1 MVKRLAALSHEQ
13 LLALLTEL
21 LDGVPDLS
29 DWLETA
35 TRADGQVER
44 VMIERQARPSFFNST
59 RKFR

>member
-35 TRADGQVER
+35 TRADGQVEPMWHGVPALACKLR
-44 VMIERQARPSFFNST
+44 
-59 RKFR
+59 